1 MSFLLALT
9 WRLLLVVG
17 LVFNPVAGMGV
28 GEAMAAGPAPNS
40 AKAPPCHG
48 DMAMQ
53 PQVSAHD
60 STAPCHDGSKDC
72 GHFTCKSGA
81 CCLVGSLDLPAP
93 AFLPAQHSSQPVHSY
108 ELSVAAAPPPSRMI
122 RPPIG

>member
-1 MSFLLALT
+1 MPSLPALT
-9 WRLLLVVG
+9 WRCLLIVG

-28 GEAMAAGPAPNS
+28 GAAMASEPAPQA
-40 AKAPPCHG
+40 AKAPPCHHG
-48 DMAMQ
+48 MVMQ
-53 PQVSAHD
+53 AQVSAHG
-60 STAPCHDGSKDC
+60 STAPCGDSGKEC

-93 AFLPAQHSSQPVHSY
+93 VLLLAQHGSQSAHSY
-108 ELSVAAAPPPSRMI
+108 VLAVALPPPPSRMI